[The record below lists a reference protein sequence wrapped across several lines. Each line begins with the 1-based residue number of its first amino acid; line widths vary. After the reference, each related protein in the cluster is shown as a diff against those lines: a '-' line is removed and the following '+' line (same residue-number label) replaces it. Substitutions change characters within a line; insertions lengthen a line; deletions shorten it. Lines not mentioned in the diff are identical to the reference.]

1 MDIWDRETK
10 IVKEGTKELHTFQMQ
25 LTDRT
30 TGRDIKRR
38 VSIINGSIAEMPD
51 DVDIIGDATPF
62 GFIARGLQFKK
73 DLHDMI

>member
-1 MDIWDRETK
+1 MDIWDREMK
-10 IVKEGTKELHTFQMQ
+10 IIKEGSKELNTFQMQ

-30 TGRDIKRR
+30 IGRDIKRR

-51 DVDIIGDATPF
+51 DVDIIGDVTPF

-73 DLHDMI
+73 ESA